1 MSFLIF
7 ILLILLLM
15 VGIPLLRGWLYMQSL
30 RKKVTD
36 IFGSDGP
43 ARKQQQQR
51 QHRQYEEEEEYTETG
66 ERKIYTSGEGEYA
79 DFEEVRGATIEET
92 VTANDSRTI
101 IEEQITDAEYEEI
114 RD

>member
-7 ILLILLLM
+7 ILLVLLLM
-15 VGIPLLRGWLYMQSL
+15 VGIPMLRGWLYMQSL

-43 ARKQQQQR
+43 ARQQQQ
-51 QHRQYEEEEEYTETG
+51 QRQYEEEEEYTETG

-79 DFEEVRGATIEET
+79 DFEEVRGATIEKT